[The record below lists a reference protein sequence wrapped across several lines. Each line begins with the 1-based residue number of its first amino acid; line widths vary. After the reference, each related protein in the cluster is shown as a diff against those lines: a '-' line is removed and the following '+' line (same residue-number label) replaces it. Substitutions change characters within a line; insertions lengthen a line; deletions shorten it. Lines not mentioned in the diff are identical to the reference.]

1 MWTWHLTT
9 QLLSLWL
16 KNKVLMFLFLGKL
29 VCCEE
34 QHLYFPPFCLF
45 VFFPFD
51 YTAEYHWTPRKKKQ
65 KTKTKCLCR
74 CHILKVLWKGELPL
88 WHTAQKHNNDTK
100 KKPTRLMAVWWFN
113 TRWGCCQR
121 NALMWA
127 VMISVAFPSASDVTQ
142 RHKVQMCRRRLTQVA
157 EKSGTVQYMTSA
169 TQLSVAAAAE
179 TIWRQWGWTL
189 GLCRNNRR
197 LRNPFLKK
205 WFQEGGKKE
214 KKEYNISR
222 MM

>member
-16 KNKVLMFLFLGKL
+16 KNKVLMFLFLHKL

-34 QHLYFPPFCLF
+34 QDLYFPPFCSF
-45 VFFPFD
+45 VFSHLTTRPNINGHP
-51 YTAEYHWTPRKKKQ
+51 EKRNRKQ
-65 KTKTKCLCR
+65 KQSVSVDVTFSKCCEKVSYLFDIR
-74 CHILKVLWKGELPL
+74 LKNLITTE
-88 WHTAQKHNNDTK
+88 N
-100 KKPTRLMAVWWFN
+100 KPTRLMAVWWVN

-142 RHKVQMCRRRLTQVA
+142 RHKVQMCRRTLTQVA

-205 WFQEGGKKE
+205 WFQEGGKK
-214 KKEYNISR
+214 KKEYNTSR